1 MLIDASG
8 VLKRRMKDEKDRQR
22 LGRPPK
28 PRDEVRSER
37 VVSFVTRV
45 EFDAL
50 AELADTRGTSV
61 SAVVHQILRS
71 NLVEEK
77 SQS

>member
-1 MLIDASG
+1 MTDMNNEPI
-8 VLKRRMKDEKDRQR
+8 RPR

-37 VVSFVTRV
+37 VVSFVTRG

-50 AELADTRGTSV
+50 GELANDRGESI
-61 SAVVHQILRS
+61 SAVIHFILS
-71 NLVEEK
+71 SALAEEK
-77 SQS
+77 

>member
-1 MLIDASG
+1 MTDTSNRSI
-8 VLKRRMKDEKDRQR
+8 RPR

-37 VVSFVTRV
+37 VVSFVTRG

-50 AELADTRGTSV
+50 CELADNRGESI
-61 SAVVHQILRS
+61 SAVVHLILS
-71 NLVEEK
+71 SDLAEEK
-77 SQS
+77 

>member
-1 MLIDASG
+1 MTDTSNGSI
-8 VLKRRMKDEKDRQR
+8 RPR

-37 VVSFVTRV
+37 VVSFVTRG

-50 AELADTRGTSV
+50 CELANDRGESI
-61 SAVVHQILRS
+61 SAVIHLILS
-71 NLVEEK
+71 STLAEEK
-77 SQS
+77 

>member
-1 MLIDASG
+1 
-8 VLKRRMKDEKDRQR
+8 MKDVNDTSIRRK

-37 VVSFVTRV
+37 VVSFVTRS

-50 AELADTRGTSV
+50 TELADIRGESV
-61 SAVVHQILRS
+61 SAIVHRILRS
-71 NLVEEK
+71 ALGKQNT
-77 SQS
+77 QNPG

>member
-1 MLIDASG
+1 MTDERKETI
-8 VLKRRMKDEKDRQR
+8 RRT
-22 LGRPPK
+22 LGRPPR

-37 VVSFVTRV
+37 VVSFVTRG

-50 AELADTRGTSV
+50 LELADTRGQSV

-71 NLVEEK
+71 KLVEEK

>member
-1 MLIDASG
+1 MTDTYNGSI
-8 VLKRRMKDEKDRQR
+8 RPR

-37 VVSFVTRV
+37 VVSFVTRG

-50 AELADTRGTSV
+50 CELANDRGESI
-61 SAVVHQILRS
+61 SAMVHLILS
-71 NLVEEK
+71 SALGEEK
-77 SQS
+77 

>member
-1 MLIDASG
+1 
-8 VLKRRMKDEKDRQR
+8 MKDVNDTSIRRK

-37 VVSFVTRV
+37 VVSFVTRS

-50 AELADTRGTSV
+50 TKLADIRGESV
-61 SAVVHQILRS
+61 SATIHRMISSTLA
-71 NLVEEK
+71 EEK
-77 SQS
+77 

>member
-1 MLIDASG
+1 MAQKSNEST
-8 VLKRRMKDEKDRQR
+8 RRT
-22 LGRPPK
+22 LGRPRK
-28 PRDEVRSER
+28 PLDEVRSER
-37 VVSFVTRV
+37 VVSFVTRG

-50 AELADTRGTSV
+50 AELADARATSV

>member
-1 MLIDASG
+1 MAQKSNESA
-8 VLKRRMKDEKDRQR
+8 RRT
-22 LGRPPK
+22 LGRPRK
-28 PRDEVRSER
+28 PLDEVRSER
-37 VVSFVTRV
+37 VVSFVTRC

-77 SQS
+77 PQP